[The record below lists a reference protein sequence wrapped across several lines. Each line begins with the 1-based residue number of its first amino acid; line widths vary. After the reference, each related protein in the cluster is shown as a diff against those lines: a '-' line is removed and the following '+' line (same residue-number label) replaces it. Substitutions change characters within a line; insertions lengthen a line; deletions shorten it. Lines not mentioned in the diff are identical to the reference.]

1 MMLNHL
7 EEVVEADGICY
18 RLSGDEHGGGKE
30 IAYPE
35 PGFLE
40 EFFLDCGLPTWRF
53 SRTASASKSAWMMPH
68 LQNTTYVVYRLLEGP
83 AGVKLK
89 LPALTPLS
97 SARWIADLRT
107 PAYVG
112 CTTFT
117 TASSRDRRRTQVPSL
132 RLRLIGSSVAL
143 RDDIARSNTFSTGSR
158 KAADTNT
165 KDRCGARASSKRDEN
180 R

>member
-53 SRTASASKSAWMMPH
+53 SKNGLRIEKRVMIAASAEHDLCRLSAPRRTAGSETEVA
-68 LQNTTYVVYRLLEGP
+68 
-83 AGVKLK
+83 
-89 LPALTPLS
+89 ALTPLS
-97 SARWIADLRT
+97 SAR
-107 PAYVG
+107 
-112 CTTFT
+112 
-117 TASSRDRRRTQVPSL
+117 
-132 RLRLIGSSVAL
+132 
-143 RDDIARSNTFSTGSR
+143 
-158 KAADTNT
+158 
-165 KDRCGARASSKRDEN
+165 
-180 R
+180 